1 MKERYSEMADRD
13 NKSVGWNVKIIQWL
27 VSFVLP
33 MIFIDIGHF
42 EDGQSC
48 NTI

>member
-1 MKERYSEMADRD
+1 MADRD

-33 MIFIDIGHF
+33 MIFIDIGPVLSLSIWTPI
-42 EDGQSC
+42 E
-48 NTI
+48 